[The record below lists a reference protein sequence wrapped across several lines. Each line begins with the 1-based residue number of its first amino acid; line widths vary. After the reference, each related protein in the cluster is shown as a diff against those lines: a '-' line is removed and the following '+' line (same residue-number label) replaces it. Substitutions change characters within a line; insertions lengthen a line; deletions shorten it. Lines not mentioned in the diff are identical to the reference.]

1 MSNFFALNK
10 LEIEILAE
18 GVAKELRCNFEIDAD
33 SHVVL
38 LYTNFDKVEAYL
50 KSVGFT
56 TEKGEYTNG
65 RVLLSTAAIDAK
77 SCALKVLAG
86 VNSHCERFFNKLLK
100 ATKEAGIKSRVNNE
114 KYKNNKSFKFFCT
127 GPELA
132 AAMVTAGMGVKNLD
146 LNEKRLH
153 LELYADTYTVTSDA
167 KGIEVVA
174 NIKD

>member
-1 MSNFFALNK
+1 MNK

-114 KYKNNKSFKFFCT
+114 KYKNNKSFKFF
-127 GPELA
+127 
-132 AAMVTAGMGVKNLD
+132 
-146 LNEKRLH
+146 LH
-153 LELYADTYTVTSDA
+153 WPRIGCCNGNCWDGCKEFGLEREAPA
-167 KGIEVVA
+167 P
-174 NIKD
+174 